1 MFVFICVKSRTTF
14 GIVTT
19 PLCQLTIIIV
29 RVIFDLVRAC
39 FFGRR
44 DSFSSFNT
52 LSLPRPGVTS
62 LLMSL
67 LIVLIVAIHSL

>member
-14 GIVTT
+14 GKEGGIVTT

-29 RVIFDLVRAC
+29 RVIFDLVKAC

-52 LSLPRPGVTS
+52 LSLPRPGVTIPAS
-62 LLMSL
+62 
-67 LIVLIVAIHSL
+67 